1 MVSCANSLRL
11 GEEFPGSRR
20 PLFWVMLLAL
30 AVALGGAL
38 WTVVTL
44 SHAYGAI
51 NLWLWG
57 GEGFG
62 YAERLLRSPT
72 EANGWLWLHTG
83 IGATIMLGLMVVRW
97 FYLWWPLHPLRY
109 AIGPIWIMDNLW
121 FNMLLAWLIKIGVLK
136 YGGVR
141 LYLKTR
147 PVFFGLILG

>member
-1 MVSCANSLRL
+1 
-11 GEEFPGSRR
+11 
-20 PLFWVMLLAL
+20 MLLAL

-72 EANGWLWLHTG
+72 EANGWSWLHTG

-97 FYLWWPLHPLRY
+97 FYLWWPLHPLGY
-109 AIGPIWIMDNLW
+109 AIGPIWIMDHLW
-121 FNMLLAWLIKIGVLK
+121 FNMLLAWLIKKGGSSTVGCGSTLRRGRFSLVLFWAII
-136 YGGVR
+136 
-141 LYLKTR
+141 R
-147 PVFFGLILG
+147 PVGYI